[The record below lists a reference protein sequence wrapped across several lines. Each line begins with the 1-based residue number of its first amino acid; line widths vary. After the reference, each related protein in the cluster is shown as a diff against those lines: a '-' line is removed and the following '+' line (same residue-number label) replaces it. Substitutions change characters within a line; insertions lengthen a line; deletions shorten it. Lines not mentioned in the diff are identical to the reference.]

1 MNQLLK
7 YLGVFMILIAVVI
20 LGLYMYEN
28 AVSNTL
34 LIVSG
39 LLLIGGLAVYV
50 ILNKITE

>member
-20 LGLYMYEN
+20 LSLYVYEN

-39 LLLIGGLAVYV
+39 LFLIGGLAVYI
-50 ILNKITE
+50 ILNKIME